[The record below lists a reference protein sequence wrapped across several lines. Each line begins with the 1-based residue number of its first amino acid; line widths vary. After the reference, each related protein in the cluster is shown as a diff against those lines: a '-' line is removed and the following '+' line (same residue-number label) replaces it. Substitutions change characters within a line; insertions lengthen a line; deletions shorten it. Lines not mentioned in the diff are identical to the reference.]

1 MKEIFIPNKSTVV
14 HRIKTMKIIYFDW
27 VYLEIWLNVIQCQ
40 PLKNYL
46 SLVLYVIFVW
56 MNTKLT
62 IKYGQF
68 LVYINFIQDVSIN
81 GSRYAIF
88 VFLHIDVLSSSSRKV
103 PNVQCVG
110 VIYEN
115 RNGIHHRQMNDEIGK
130 SFNSIFSMLMLFL
143 LLFWMVIFSFSL
155 GYKEKSLDDFV
166 WIVSRFLFRKKN
178 PTQISQVKEKLVF
191 LSFFFFFSRQWDD
204 VIDKLLFLHNATFFS
219 NTLLDEDFSGFSS
232 TMTLIILL
240 LLSILSS
247 SFAESNLS

>member
-143 LLFWMVIFSFSL
+143 LLFWMVIFSLS
-155 GYKEKSLDDFV
+155 
-166 WIVSRFLFRKKN
+166 WIQRKIFGWFCVN
-178 PTQISQVKEKLVF
+178 SQQISISKKKSHTDQSSQRKTRLP
-191 LSFFFFFSRQWDD
+191 FFFF
-204 VIDKLLFLHNATFFS
+204 
-219 NTLLDEDFSGFSS
+219 
-232 TMTLIILL
+232 L
-240 LLSILSS
+240 LLSTMGRCYR
-247 SFAESNLS
+247 